1 MTRKPRRHALS
12 VPVRS
17 GSEVGFPQSLGE
29 VHDML
34 YDKSLER
41 DNCGFGLIA
50 HIEGEPSHKVVRT
63 AIHALAR
70 MQHRGAIL
78 ADGKTGDGCGL
89 LLQKPDRFFRI
100 VAQERGWRLAKN
112 YAVGMLFLNKDPELA
127 AAARRIVEEEL
138 QRETLSIV
146 GWRDVPTNEGVL
158 GEIALF
164 SLPRIEQIFVN
175 APAGWR
181 PRDMER
187 RLFIARRRIEKRLE
201 ADKDFYVCS
210 LSNLVNIYKGL
221 CMPADLPRFYLD
233 LADLRLESAICLFHQ
248 RFSTNTVPRW
258 PLAQPFRY
266 LAHNGEINTITGNR
280 QWARARTYKFQT
292 PLIPDL
298 HDAAPFVNETGSDS
312 SSMDNMLELLL
323 AGGMDIIRAMRLLV
337 PPAWQNNPDMDPELR
352 AFFDFNSMHMEPWDG
367 PAGIVM
373 SDGRFAAC
381 NLDRNGLRPARYVIT
396 KDKLITCASEVGIW
410 DYQPDEVVEK
420 GRVGPGELMVIDTRS
435 GRILHSA
442 ETDDDLKSRH
452 PYKEWMEKN
461 VRRLVPFEDLP
472 DEEVGSRELDDDTLA
487 SYQKQFNYS
496 AEELD
501 SVIRVLGE
509 NGQEAVG
516 SMGDDTPFAVLSSQP
531 RIIYDYFRQQFAQVT
546 TPPIDPLR
554 EAHVMSLATS
564 IGREMNVFCEAEGQA
579 HRLSFKSP
587 ILLYSDFKQ
596 LTTMKE
602 EHYRADTL
610 DITFDVTKTT
620 LEATVKELCDKA
632 EKMVRSGTVL
642 LVLSDRN
649 IAKDRLPVPA
659 PMAVGAIQTRLVDQS
674 LRCDANIIVET
685 ASARDPHHFAVLL
698 GFGATAIYPYLAY
711 ETLGRLVDTHAI
723 AKDYRTVMLN
733 YRNGINKG
741 LYKIMSKMGISTIAS
756 YRCSK
761 LFEAVGLHDD
771 VVGLCFQGAI
781 SRIGGASFEDFQ
793 QDLLNLSKRAWLA
806 RKPISQGG
814 LLKYVHGGE
823 YHAYNP
829 DVVRTLQQAVQS
841 GEYSDYQEYAKLVNE
856 RPATTLRDLLAI
868 TPGENAVNIA
878 DVEPASELFKRFDTA
893 AMSIGALSPEA
904 HEALAEAMNSI
915 GGNSNSGEGGESED
929 RINDPLRY
937 SKIKQIASARFGVT
951 SDYLVH
957 ATDLQIKLAQG
968 AKPGEGGHLPG
979 AKVPPWIAK
988 VRHATP
994 GVELI
999 SPPPHHDIYSIE
1011 DLKQLI
1017 NDAKMAN
1024 PKARIH
1030 VKLVSEFGV
1039 GTIAAGVAKCHAD
1052 VVLISGYDGGTGAAP
1067 LNAIKHAGTP
1077 WEIGLSETQQTL
1089 VLNGLRSRIT
1099 VQCDGE
1105 LKTGRDVVIA
1115 ALLGA
1120 EEFGF
1125 ATAALIVEGCVMM
1138 RACQKNTCPQGIAT
1152 QDPELRA
1159 RFKGKPEHVVNFFM
1173 FIAEEVRELLAQ
1185 LGFRTLEEAVG
1196 HVECLDQDEAI
1207 KRWKSDGIDLSN
1219 VLMQPG
1225 PVPGTILHKTID
1237 QNHELDKALDNK
1249 LIELA
1254 QPALDKKEPVR
1265 IEMPIRN
1272 VYRTLGT
1279 MLGYEITKRYG
1290 EEGLPDDTI
1299 DMTFHGAGGQSIGA
1313 FIPRGET
1320 IRVYGEVNDYAGKGL
1335 SGGRMVVRPEDGI
1348 TFDPHENVIAGN
1360 VTGFGATSGQM
1371 FVAGRAG
1378 ERFAVRNGGA
1388 TFVVEGVGDHGCEY
1402 MTGGTVVILGS
1413 TGRNLGAGFSGGNVY
1428 VLDLDMKQVNPAA
1441 ATNGALLFEPLDADA
1456 DKLVHGLVKQHAEE
1470 TGSAFAKALLDDWEN
1485 SAKRFTHIVPKHFL
1499 AMQKAMKE
1507 AEEKN
1512 IDFNTPGVWEQVYE
1526 QVMEGAR

>member
-1 MTRKPRRHALS
+1 
-12 VPVRS
+12 
-17 GSEVGFPQSLGE
+17 
-29 VHDML
+29 ML

-100 VAQERGWRLAKN
+100 VAEERGWRLAKN

-127 AAARRIVEEEL
+127 ATARRIVEEEL

-146 GWRDVPTNEGVL
+146 GWREVPTNEGVL
-158 GEIALF
+158 GEIALS

-187 RLFIARRRIEKRLE
+187 RLFIARRRIEKRLQE
-201 ADKDFYVCS
+201 DKDFYVCS

-323 AGGMDIIRAMRLLV
+323 AGGMDIVRAMRLLV

-373 SDGRFAAC
+373 SDGRYAAC

-420 GRVGPGELMVIDTRS
+420 GRVGPGELMVIDTRG

-472 DEEVGSRELDDDTLA
+472 DEDVGSRQLDDDTLA
-487 SYQKQFNYS
+487 SFQKQFNYS

-501 SVIRVLGE
+501 SVLRVLGE

-546 TPPIDPLR
+546 NPPIDPLR

-596 LTTMKE
+596 LTTMEE

-610 DITFDVTKTT
+610 DITFNAAETS
-620 LEATVKELCDKA
+620 LAETVKALCDKA
-632 EKMVRSGTVL
+632 EQMVRNGTVL

-659 PMAVGAIQTRLVDQS
+659 PMAVGAIQTRLVDKS

-711 ETLGRLVDTHAI
+711 ETLAKLVDNKAI
-723 AKDYRTVMLN
+723 EKDYRTVMLN

-761 LFEAVGLHDD
+761 LFEAVGLHREVSD
-771 VVGLCFQGAI
+771 LCFLGVV
-781 SRIGGASFEDFQ
+781 SRIGGAGFDDFQ
-793 QDLLNLSKRAWLA
+793 QDLLNLSKRAWLV
-806 RKPISQGG
+806 RKPLDQGG

-841 GEYSDYQEYAKLVNE
+841 GEYHDYQQYANLVNE
-856 RPATTLRDLLAI
+856 RPAATLRDLLALN
-868 TPGENAVNIA
+868 PGDDAISI
-878 DVEPASELFKRFDTA
+878 DHVESAKELFKRFDTA

-904 HEALAEAMNSI
+904 HESLAEAMNSI
-915 GGNSNSGEGGESED
+915 GGFSNSGEGGE
-929 RINDPLRY
+929 DPARY
-937 SKIKQIASARFGVT
+937 GTNKVSRIKQVASGRFGVT
-951 SDYLVH
+951 PAYLVN
-957 ATDLQIKLAQG
+957 ADVIQIKVAQG
-968 AKPGEGGHLPG
+968 AKPGEGGQLPG
-979 AKVPPWIAK
+979 DKVTPYIAK
-988 VRHATP
+988 LRYSVP
-994 GVELI
+994 GVTLI

-1011 DLKQLI
+1011 DLAQLI
-1017 NDAKMAN
+1017 FDLKQVN
-1024 PKARIH
+1024 PKAMIS
-1030 VKLVSEFGV
+1030 VKLVSEPGV
-1039 GTIAAGVAKCHAD
+1039 GTIATGVAKAYAD
-1052 VVLISGYDGGTGAAP
+1052 LITIAGYDGGTGASP
-1067 LNAIKHAGTP
+1067 LSSVKYAGCP
-1077 WEIGLSETQQTL
+1077 WELGLVETQQAL
-1089 VLNGLRSRIT
+1089 VANGLRHKIRLQ
-1099 VQCDGE
+1099 VDGG
-1105 LKTGRDVVIA
+1105 LKTGLDIIKA
-1115 ALLGA
+1115 AILGA
-1120 EEFGF
+1120 ESFGF
-1125 ATAALIVEGCVMM
+1125 GTGPMVALGCKYLRICHLNNCATGV
-1138 RACQKNTCPQGIAT
+1138 AT
-1152 QDPELRA
+1152 QDETLRRDHYHGLPERVMNYF
-1159 RFKGKPEHVVNFFM
+1159 R
-1173 FIAEEVRELLAQ
+1173 FIAQETRELMAQ
-1185 LGFRTLEEAVG
+1185 LGVRKLTDLIGRT
-1196 HVECLDQDEAI
+1196 
-1207 KRWKSDGIDLSN
+1207 DL
-1219 VLMQPG
+1219 L
-1225 PVPGTILHKTID
+1225 
-1237 QNHELDKALDNK
+1237 
-1249 LIELA
+1249 
-1254 QPALDKKEPVR
+1254 VR
-1265 IEMPIRN
+1265 IEGTTARQQKLDLSDLLVSPVPHEGAALFCSQTNPPFDKGELNRRILEDTRTCVQTQQSRAFYYDIRN
-1272 VYRTLGT
+1272 TDRSVGAALSGFVAELYGNSGIAASPLKLHFTGTAGQSFGVWNAAGIELTLTGDANDYVGKG
-1279 MLGYEITKRYG
+1279 M
-1290 EEGLPDDTI
+1290 
-1299 DMTFHGAGGQSIGA
+1299 AGGQIVLHPHPGSA
-1313 FIPRGET
+1313 FAAHDT
-1320 IRVYGEVNDYAGKGL
+1320 
-1335 SGGRMVVRPEDGI
+1335 
-1348 TFDPHENVIAGN
+1348 TIAGN
-1360 VTGFGATSGQM
+1360 TCLYGATGGK
-1371 FVAGRAG
+1371 FYAAGRAG
-1378 ERFAVRNGGA
+1378 ERFAVRNSGA
-1388 TFVVEGVGDHGCEY
+1388 LAVVEGVGDNGCEY
-1402 MTGGTVVILGS
+1402 MTGGIVCVLGK
-1413 TGRNLGAGFSGGNVY
+1413 TGINFAAGMTGGFAY
-1428 VLDLDMKQVNPAA
+1428 LYDEDGTAAGRVNPEMAE
-1441 ATNGALLFEPLDADA
+1441 TRDIS
-1456 DKLVHGLVKQHAEE
+1456 GLPVLQEHLRGMLEDHRRL
-1470 TGSAFAKALLDDWEN
+1470 TGSARADALLREWTEQAGRFILVKPK
-1485 SAKRFTHIVPKHFL
+1485 SADIHAL
-1499 AMQKAMKE
+1499 AGINNRSDSELRVRAQ
-1507 AEEKN
+1507 
-1512 IDFNTPGVWEQVYE
+1512 
-1526 QVMEGAR
+1526 